1 MDPTL
6 ILRCRATGL
15 LLAQSIFREM
25 FPALR
30 KMRLLRHVTL
40 RFVTVNLFSNS
51 HSGPILKRW
60 IDLVFLV

>member
-25 FPALR
+25 FSTLR
-30 KMRLLRHVTL
+30 KMCLLRHVTL
-40 RFVTVNLFSNS
+40 GFVTVNL
-51 HSGPILKRW
+51 
-60 IDLVFLV
+60 

>member
-6 ILRCRATGL
+6 ILQCRATGL

-25 FPALR
+25 FSALR

-40 RFVTVNLFSNS
+40 RFVTVNLFSN
-51 HSGPILKRW
+51 KRIPNGYVPPW
-60 IDLVFLV
+60 VNIS